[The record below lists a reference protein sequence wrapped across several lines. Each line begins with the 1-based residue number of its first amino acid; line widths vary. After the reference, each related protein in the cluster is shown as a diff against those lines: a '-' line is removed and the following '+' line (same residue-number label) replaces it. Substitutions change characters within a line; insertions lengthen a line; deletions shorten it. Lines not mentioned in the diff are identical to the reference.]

1 MRLVVKNTLV
11 MSLLITVSMISLS
24 AFGYM
29 KAKDILYDRFEEQAF
44 SQLESVK
51 ASIDIW
57 ITGKQEAMEYIA
69 EADELKTIN
78 EEKAD
83 ALGIRIG
90 ERLDNPDAFAFMDA
104 AGFLYLAGAKIPVSE
119 FEHYQGGM
127 NELTKTYNPV
137 PSQSPSVNGAP
148 IVLTSSPVYG
158 ENGEVVGVA
167 SGGNQIESLLGIISN
182 IKLGNSGYVTVF
194 TSDGTIVAGENKEDT
209 LAKSMSDYESEEL
222 NQLVEA
228 SISGE
233 TGVIETDFNEEHSLL
248 FYSKANEMDWG
259 VMISIPT
266 NEAFADANSLLQFFV
281 IITVIFIVVGAIISY
296 LLNRRSLNPIT
307 DINNKIEELV
317 NNEGDLTQ
325 RLKINSK
332 DEVGTLAN
340 SFNSLLDSLQELL
353 VGIRHKG
360 DVVSKNAS
368 TLSVSAE
375 EMVQLS
381 NAVTRNVQQSA
392 ELSIEQENGN
402 TKNLE
407 SMNQITEIVSGIK
420 ENSSLVSDKTRLAY
434 KEVEIGTEEVQT
446 LLDQMSTI
454 QSSVRHSSEMVS
466 NLGNRSS
473 EIGHI
478 VEMITTITEQT
489 NLLALNASIEAAR
502 AGEHGKGFAVVANE
516 VRKLAEQSA
525 QSAQQIS
532 KLINEIQAETSSAV
546 VEMKSGTSQFDQG
559 MEKLEEVNGRLQR
572 IYHSSKDSSAGV
584 DKIFIEIEHL
594 LGKVED
600 VEQVILDNSQK
611 SKESSEHI
619 REVASTS
626 EEQLSS
632 MQGIN
637 VSIEQTA
644 QLAEELRELLNRF
657 KL

>member
-57 ITGKQEAMEYIA
+57 VKGKQEAMEYIA

-90 ERLDNPDAFAFMDA
+90 ERMGNPDAFAFMDA

-127 NELTKTYNPV
+127 SELTKTYDPV

-158 ENGEVVGVA
+158 ESGEVVGVA

-182 IKLGNSGYVTVF
+182 MKLGKSGYVTVF

-209 LAKSMSDYESEEL
+209 LTKSMSDYESEQL

-325 RLKINSK
+325 RLSINSK

-340 SFNSLLDSLQELL
+340 SFNSLLDSLQDLL
-353 VGIRHKG
+353 VQISHKG
-360 DVVSKNAS
+360 DVVSENAT

-375 EMVQLS
+375 EMVLLS

-392 ELSIEQENGN
+392 DLSIEQENGN

-434 KEVEIGTEEVQT
+434 REVEVGTEEVQT

-454 QSSVRHSSEMVS
+454 QNSVRHSSEMVS

-478 VEMITTITEQT
+478 VEMITSITEQT

-532 KLINEIQAETSSAV
+532 KLINEIQVETSNAV

-559 MEKLEEVNGRLQR
+559 MEKLEDVNGRLQR

-594 LGKVED
+594 LSKVED
-600 VEQVILDNSQK
+600 VEQVILNNSQK
-611 SKESSEHI
+611 SKESTEHI

-637 VSIEQTA
+637 GSIEQTA
-644 QLAEELRELLNRF
+644 QLAEELRELLSRF

>member
-1 MRLVVKNTLV
+1 
-11 MSLLITVSMISLS
+11 
-24 AFGYM
+24 
-29 KAKDILYDRFEEQAF
+29 
-44 SQLESVK
+44 
-51 ASIDIW
+51 
-57 ITGKQEAMEYIA
+57 
-69 EADELKTIN
+69 
-78 EEKAD
+78 
-83 ALGIRIG
+83 
-90 ERLDNPDAFAFMDA
+90 
-104 AGFLYLAGAKIPVSE
+104 
-119 FEHYQGGM
+119 
-127 NELTKTYNPV
+127 
-137 PSQSPSVNGAP
+137 
-148 IVLTSSPVYG
+148 
-158 ENGEVVGVA
+158 
-167 SGGNQIESLLGIISN
+167 
-182 IKLGNSGYVTVF
+182 
-194 TSDGTIVAGENKEDT
+194 
-209 LAKSMSDYESEEL
+209 
-222 NQLVEA
+222 
-228 SISGE
+228 
-233 TGVIETDFNEEHSLL
+233 
-248 FYSKANEMDWG
+248 
-259 VMISIPT
+259 
-266 NEAFADANSLLQFFV
+266 
-281 IITVIFIVVGAIISY
+281 
-296 LLNRRSLNPIT
+296 
-307 DINNKIEELV
+307 
-317 NNEGDLTQ
+317 
-325 RLKINSK
+325 
-332 DEVGTLAN
+332 
-340 SFNSLLDSLQELL
+340 
-353 VGIRHKG
+353 
-360 DVVSKNAS
+360 
-368 TLSVSAE
+368 
-375 EMVQLS
+375 MVQLS

>member
-1 MRLVVKNTLV
+1 
-11 MSLLITVSMISLS
+11 MISLS